1 MTPDLAPP
9 SPRDRFPL
17 QAPETHP
24 PPLGLKEMP
33 DASKGP
39 AVPRVTGNN
48 SIRSNGDGAG
58 IGAQSSSL
66 AAAPLPHRR
75 AFPALTPLQL
85 RAPHPLTTHPLSHPH
100 PPPQTHFS
108 FAVAPPPTPSCH
120 GVAGPWVGDGEAVG
134 QGSSRPSSSGFCVS
148 PRVPGARNLGASLA
162 PLTPWHPSF
171 LLNSC
176 WLVPW
181 PWAMVPA
188 LLTLSSSQLH
198 SSRGEG
204 PF

>member
-1 MTPDLAPP
+1 MIPDLAPP
-9 SPRDRFPL
+9 SPRNRFPL
-17 QAPETHP
+17 QAPDTQP

-39 AVPRVTGNN
+39 GVTGNN
-48 SIRSNGDGAG
+48 SVLSDGDGAG

-120 GVAGPWVGDGEAVG
+120 GVAGPYVGDGEAVG
-134 QGSSRPSSSGFCVS
+134 QGYPRPANSGFCVS
-148 PRVPGARNLGASLA
+148 PRSPEPETWG
-162 PLTPWHPSF
+162 
-171 LLNSC
+171 
-176 WLVPW
+176 
-181 PWAMVPA
+181 PA
-188 LLTLSSSQLH
+188 LLPSLHGIPLSS
-198 SSRGEG
+198 
-204 PF
+204 